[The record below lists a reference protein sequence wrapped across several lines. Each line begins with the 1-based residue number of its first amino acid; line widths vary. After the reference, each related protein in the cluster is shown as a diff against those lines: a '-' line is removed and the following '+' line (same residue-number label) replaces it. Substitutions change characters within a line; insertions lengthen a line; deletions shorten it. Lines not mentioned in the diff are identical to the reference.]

1 MDKLAPMLRD
11 RDRPSFD
18 PRSPVQPARSPA
30 PFLLLAVVAGIGIW
44 TLEQYS
50 IQDSHPDSSKSS
62 TPPSANER
70 VQESSPAA
78 DRRLT
83 GVFRGEDY
91 PPGALDRG
99 EQGTVG
105 VRVEVDRSGRVSR
118 CIVTK
123 SSGHASL
130 DTATCRIIEAR
141 ARFAPARDENGASI
155 QGSVTQNVTWRIAE

>member
-44 TLEQYS
+44 TFEQYS
-50 IQDSHPDSSKSS
+50 IQDSRPDSSKSS
-62 TPPSANER
+62 TLPVNE
-70 VQESSPAA
+70 VPELSPAA